1 MTLSTLAQ
9 RHPRLFDHFIR
20 IDRAPA
26 FGWLALQA
34 AALMPTWWWMARRHT
49 DGADDPLG
57 FLALAALAA
66 LIWTLRHEL
75 RSAPH
80 LSWLALAGL
89 GTVAATILRS
99 GLGPLPAMP
108 PLAAGLVAVL
118 ALAACLMALLP
129 RRRVAAAPV
138 LGLAVL
144 ALPLLSSLQFYAGF
158 PLRVITAEAS
168 RWLLAPAF
176 EVQREAASL
185 IVDGRLVIVDAPC
198 SGVQMAWCGYF
209 VACALALW
217 AGRSNRHFLARLPL
231 AGLVVLAGNILRNSV
246 LVAFEGAGLA
256 LAPWLHEAIGL
267 ALLAAVC
274 AAIGWL
280 MLSAPTPRRAMATQR
295 LTAHA
300 AQH

>member
-9 RHPRLFDHFIR
+9 RHPRLFDHLIR

-26 FGWLALQA
+26 FVWIALQA
-34 AALMPTWWWMARRHT
+34 AALLPTWWWMARRLA
-49 DGADDPLG
+49 DGSDDPLG
-57 FLALAALAA
+57 LLALAALAW
-66 LIWTLRHEL
+66 LVWSLRHEL
-75 RSAPH
+75 RSAPR
-80 LSWLALAGL
+80 LGWLALAGM
-89 GTVAATILRS
+89 GTLAATLLHFGI
-99 GLGPLPAMP
+99 GPWPAMP
-108 PLAAGLVAVL
+108 PLASGLVAVL
-118 ALAACLMALLP
+118 ALAACLLAMLP
-129 RRRVAAAPV
+129 KRVAAAPV

-209 VACALALW
+209 VACSLALW
-217 AGRSNRHFLARLPL
+217 AGHANRHFLARLPL
-231 AGLVVLAGNILRNSV
+231 VGLIVLAGNILRNSV
-246 LVAFEGAGLA
+246 LVAFEGAGLS

-267 ALLAAVC
+267 VLLAAVC
-274 AAIGWL
+274 MAIAGL
-280 MLSAPTPRRAMATQR
+280 MKSARAPRRAPASR
-295 LTAHA
+295 GLAGPV

>member
-9 RHPRLFDHFIR
+9 RHPRLFDELIR

-26 FGWLALQA
+26 FGWIALQA
-34 AALMPTWWWMARRHT
+34 AALIPTWWWMARRLA

-57 FLALAALAA
+57 LLALAALAG
-66 LIWTLRHEL
+66 LVWTLRHEL
-75 RSAPH
+75 RCAPR
-80 LSWLALAGL
+80 LGWLTLAGL
-89 GTVAATILRS
+89 GTLAATVLRS
-99 GLGPLPAMP
+99 GIGPLPAMP
-108 PLAAGLVAVL
+108 PLAVGLVAVL
-118 ALAACLMALLP
+118 ALAACLLALLP
-129 RRRVAAAPV
+129 KRVAAAPV

-144 ALPLLSSLQFYAGF
+144 SLPLLSSLQFYAGF

-231 AGLVVLAGNILRNSV
+231 VGLVVLAGNILRNSV
-246 LVAFEGAGLA
+246 LVAFEGTGLA

-274 AAIGWL
+274 AAIAWL
-280 MLSAPTPRRAMATQR
+280 MGSAPASRRALAAQR
-295 LTAHA
+295 LAA
-300 AQH
+300 PVAQH